1 MFFFSM
7 SSKLGIPQTQETD
20 ALYPSQ
26 ACLSVPTFKFP
37 VEKSIRSWTFGW
49 VEPSPVTIDMK
60 LSVSLRV
67 VLSPMKRNEYLA
79 ARCSMVPLVV
89 RACGGRMVS
98 KTRVAHGKSEA
109 EGATHS
115 QVFAYRRKE
124 R

>member
-1 MFFFSM
+1 M
-7 SSKLGIPQTQETD
+7 
-20 ALYPSQ
+20 
-26 ACLSVPTFKFP
+26 PTFKFP

-98 KTRVAHGKSEA
+98 KTRVAHGKSERK
-109 EGATHS
+109 GQRILRSLPTG
-115 QVFAYRRKE
+115 RRE